1 MITNDPNY
9 DAKAPQGALYLRT
22 AKKSG
27 RGEPPNTD
35 STRIG
40 TLVSLS
46 VLDSSSIKYPKCFW
60 PELSLLQ
67 DLVHFIPVTEKENET
82 QGRKVKH
89 QLMAQ
94 LKLKPNSPNAHFV
107 IFNHSDLPL

>member
-1 MITNDPNY
+1 MILTMTLKHY
-9 DAKAPQGALYLRT
+9 RVLSTFTQQKE
-22 AKKSG
+22 SG

-35 STRIG
+35 STRTG
-40 TLVSLS
+40 TLVSLL

-60 PELSLLQ
+60 PELNLLQ
-67 DLVHFIPVTEKENET
+67 ELVHFIPVTEKENET

-94 LKLKPNSPNAHFV
+94 LKLKPNSPNAHFD
-107 IFNHSDLPL
+107 IFYHSDLPL